1 MEKPKTSS
9 EDTRSRILEAAI
21 DLFSDKGFYATT
33 TINIAKKAGVNEVT
47 LFRHFTNKSMLFQ
60 EVLKQIKQLGF
71 DADTVKYFQIEPED
85 AIRLGVHTT
94 FQLFEHNPRAIRILV
109 LALLHGVEGFEED
122 YVKNHKQVA
131 IDFIAEAFRKLQE
144 QKKITSTESP
154 VILAH
159 MVLSLTLEMAMQRVV
174 VKSTPLREYDREA
187 LCESIIR
194 LFLA

>member
-1 MEKPKTSS
+1 METPKAGP
-9 EDTRSRILEAAI
+9 EETRNKILEAAI
-21 DLFSDKGFYATT
+21 DLFADKGFYATT
-33 TINIAKKAGVNEVT
+33 TMKIAQKAGVNEVT
-47 LFRHFTNKSMLFQ
+47 LFRHFKNKNALFQ
-60 EVLKQIKQLGF
+60 EVLNEITRLGF

-94 FQLFEHNPRAIRILV
+94 FQLFEHNPRALRILV
-109 LALLHGVEGFEED
+109 LSLLHGVEGFEEN

-144 QKKITSTESP
+144 QGKITSKESP

-159 MVLSLTLEMAMQRVV
+159 MLLSLTLEMAMQRVI
-174 VKSTPLREYDREA
+174 VKSTPLNDYDRES

-194 LFLA
+194 LFMA